1 MPYVIRKVKGGYSVV
16 NPATNVVY
24 SRRTTKD
31 KAEKQRKLL
40 YMVHHKLTAEQ
51 VRFI

>member
-16 NPATNVVY
+16 NPATGAVH
-24 SRRTTKD
+24 SKRTTKD
-31 KAEKQRKLL
+31 KAEKQRRLL
-40 YMVHHKLTAEQ
+40 YMVHNKMSANQ

>member
-1 MPYVIRKVKGGYSVV
+1 MPYVIKKVKGGFSVV
-16 NPATNVVY
+16 NPETGAVH
-24 SRRTTKD
+24 SKRTTKD

-40 YMVHHKLTAEQ
+40 YMVHNKLTANQ

>member
-16 NPATNVVY
+16 NPATGDVH
-24 SRRTTKD
+24 SKRTTKD
-31 KAEKQRKLL
+31 KAEKQRRLL
-40 YMVHHKLTAEQ
+40 YMVHNKMTSNQ

>member
-16 NPATNVVY
+16 NPATNVVF
-24 SRRTTKD
+24 SKVTTKD

-40 YMVHHKLTAEQ
+40 YMVHHKLTSEQ

>member
-16 NPATNVVY
+16 NPETGAIH
-24 SRRTTKD
+24 SKKTTLER
-31 KAEKQRKLL
+31 AQKQRRLL
-40 YMVHHKLTAEQ
+40 YMMEHKLTAEQ